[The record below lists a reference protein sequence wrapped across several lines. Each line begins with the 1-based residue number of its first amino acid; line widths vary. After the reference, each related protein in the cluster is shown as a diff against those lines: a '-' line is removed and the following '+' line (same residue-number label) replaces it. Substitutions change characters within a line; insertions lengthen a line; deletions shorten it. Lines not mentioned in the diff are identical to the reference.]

1 MKHLCASGVF
11 ILALSCI
18 SLTHGEDKNNSYFQ
32 LKSSYPSDAP
42 FEYRSLQL
50 SYTLHW
56 AVLDRLILHLAL
68 QKGSGESGYYPLGYF
83 SDPDG
88 GVYEKGSCSI
98 TYRGLK
104 ELKTLIIGNYTLL
117 FGQGLLFGSP
127 FPLIL
132 STPYYDIARY
142 RDALSPASSSS
153 KSGLLEGAAA
163 ELSIGGLRIR
173 PFVSWNAFDCSSGE
187 SDYYLYNDN
196 DSDGIPNDVD
206 DDDFSGMQDGF
217 PRHYSCKTDLFRS
230 IREEPQYDTDSARA
244 KRNNLRE
251 YVAGLNLSGGTPD
264 LRFGGTVAYTRFD
277 RLVDPLYDFD
287 AGDGRKTGNA
297 FRGKDFFASS
307 LSFKSYGPVE
317 IFGETVFS
325 LYRQLSYYP
334 EFNGDYS
341 SALGFSGGVR
351 SKESKTGYVVWG
363 AYLPANLVNPHGQ
376 ELPGGVNNLACGL
389 VGLHWK
395 GNRDAWAYLHHEL
408 HNADDP
414 SNPESGLSLA
424 YNLEYPLRREALIGI
439 KQELELFN
447 NYYYAP
453 GEGSW
458 KLASRLSVIRE
469 ISGPLSVK
477 VAVENR
483 LGGPFSDRVGGG
495 VGVSAELLRRTAK
508 NGADFFLMG
517 YAAAQDGFS
526 SLYPYERSLYT
537 WSFFPRA
544 LRGTGLFGY
553 VALVATPRKD
563 VTVGGKIR
571 YILDFGEPS
580 GSEANF
586 YLISEIGF

>member
-1 MKHLCASGVF
+1 MKRLCASGVL
-11 ILALSCI
+11 IIAVSCI
-18 SLTHGEDKNNSYFQ
+18 TLTHGEDKNNSYFQ
-32 LKSSYPSDAP
+32 LKSSFPSDAP
-42 FEYRSLQL
+42 FEYQSLLL

-56 AVLDRLILHLAL
+56 AVRDRLTLHLSL
-68 QKGSGESGYYPLGYF
+68 QKGSGENGYYPSGYF
-83 SDPDG
+83 SEPDG

-98 TYRGLK
+98 TYRGVK
-104 ELKTLIIGNYTLL
+104 ELKTLIVGNYTPL
-117 FGQGLLFGSP
+117 FGQGLLFGRS

-132 STPYYDIARY
+132 STPYYDVARY
-142 RDALSPASSSS
+142 RDALSPASSPS

-163 ELSIGGLRIR
+163 ELAIGGLRIR
-173 PFVSWNAFDCSSGE
+173 PFVSWNEFDCSAGE

-206 DDDFSGMQDGF
+206 DDDFSGIRDGF
-217 PRHYSCKTDLFRS
+217 PRSYSCKTDLLRS

-251 YVAGLNLSGGTPD
+251 YVAGVNLSGGTPD
-264 LRFGGTVAYTRFD
+264 LKIGGTVAYTRFN
-277 RLVDPLYDFD
+277 RLVDPPYDFD
-287 AGDGRKTGNA
+287 AGDGGKTGNA
-297 FRGKDFFASS
+297 FRGKDFLASS
-307 LSFKSYGPVE
+307 LSFKSYGSFE

-325 LYRQLSYYP
+325 LYRRLSYYP

-351 SKESKTGYVVWG
+351 TKDSKTGYVVWG

-376 ELPGGVNNLACGL
+376 ELPGGVNNLACAL
-389 VGLHWK
+389 FGLHWG
-395 GNRDAWAYLHHEL
+395 GNRDAWVYFHREL
-408 HNADDP
+408 HNAADP
-414 SNPESGLSLA
+414 FNPESGLSLT
-424 YNLEYPLRREALIGI
+424 YDLEYPLRREAIVDI
-439 KQELELFN
+439 KQELELLD

-453 GEGSW
+453 GEGAW
-458 KLASRLSVIRE
+458 KLASRLSIKRE

-477 VAVENR
+477 VAAENR
-483 LGGPFSDRVGGG
+483 LGGPFSDKAGGG
-495 VGVSAELLRRTAK
+495 VGVSAELLRQTARSS
-508 NGADFFLMG
+508 GDFFLMG
-517 YAAAQDGFS
+517 YTAARDGFS

-544 LRGTGLFGY
+544 LRGNGLFSY
-553 VALVATPRKD
+553 LAMVATLPND

-580 GSEANF
+580 GSEASF